1 LSPLREPAIA
11 WFASYMTDYLMGF
24 FKRLLC
30 AWRGHEDYL
39 HFEKNRVYL
48 ECVTCGHE
56 SPGWT
61 IDSPRAVLR
70 FESRRGKTSAP
81 VILRKIA

>member
-1 LSPLREPAIA
+1 MA

-24 FKRLLC
+24 FKRLVC

-48 ECVTCGHE
+48 ECVACGHE

-61 IDSPRAVLR
+61 IDSQRPVLR
-70 FESRRGKTSAP
+70 FQSRRAKTSGAAM
-81 VILRKIA
+81 IRKIA